1 MWPFTRKR
9 VVDAETAAW
18 HVENFLWLLRQ
29 FGGNGDFAAT
39 KLVLPKPG
47 FFTGDGEQGHVLA
60 ERIFNQVK
68 DYCGMR
74 GWEVDLAEDD
84 NPLAPEMPM
93 APAMIAPPPRRCRAR
108 GVAELLAVESRQSRN
123 GGLWARRFHSNASF

>member
-47 FFTGDGEQGHVLA
+47 FFTGDGEQGHALA
-60 ERIFNQVK
+60 ERTT
-68 DYCGMR
+68 R
-74 GWEVDLAEDD
+74 W
-84 NPLAPEMPM
+84 
-93 APAMIAPPPRRCRAR
+93 RAR
-108 GVAELLAVESRQSRN
+108 SR
-123 GGLWARRFHSNASF
+123 WRRR